1 MATLYMKLLLLSIA
15 RPLYI
20 QCVRACY
27 VLLVSRNINC
37 NEIQQ
42 RGNIGNVS
50 SSRASCWKRNV
61 NLCANKS
68 LLIAVIW
75 FSLCM
80 CVCALEISRS
90 FLCFYFDS
98 STKPNACNISQM
110 KLSWLAIGNALL
122 YVWFWMQLLC
132 VSFSFS
138 LLLFA
143 MVGSLLCEL
152 LSSGNGM
159 PSQFA
164 IIEPNRRHIFVCSVA
179 VAAAIFFCYSSILCG
194 FRTLSAYHI

>member
-1 MATLYMKLLLLSIA
+1 
-15 RPLYI
+15 
-20 QCVRACY
+20 
-27 VLLVSRNINC
+27 
-37 NEIQQ
+37 
-42 RGNIGNVS
+42 
-50 SSRASCWKRNV
+50 
-61 NLCANKS
+61 
-68 LLIAVIW
+68 
-75 FSLCM
+75 
-80 CVCALEISRS
+80 
-90 FLCFYFDS
+90 
-98 STKPNACNISQM
+98 M

-122 YVWFWMQLLC
+122 YVWFCMQLLC

-179 VAAAIFFCYSSILCG
+179 VAAAIFFCYSSILCES
-194 FRTLSAYHI
+194 RTLSAYHIYRSHLATHRETKAWLLLLVAWWARFQIQCHHFIFISIVHIRSSDDSIRIGYYLIGAHLAESDFQEHIVFRTR